1 MIDRRSLLATLP
13 SLLAAPSAIALGL
26 RPAEAAAIGDPA
38 GFDRF
43 LAGVRAEARR
53 DGIAPAT
60 LDRALHG
67 LTPNQEVLRRERH
80 QPEFTM
86 TWAHYQRLLITPQR
100 IAAGKAA
107 WRENRALF
115 GRVEQRFGV
124 GPGVILGIWG
134 IESTFGTQTGNFQVV
149 DTLATLG
156 FAGTRPGFFR
166 SELIAAL
173 RILNDG
179 DITPGRMTGSYAGA
193 MGQPQFMPSSYL
205 HYAVDFTG
213 NGRRN
218 IWTSVPDVLASVANY
233 LARNGWHA
241 KQGSEGLDREGLE
254 WGAPALLPPGYAP
267 RVGNRMLP
275 VAGWERLGV
284 RPARAG
290 VLAPTTPVRL
300 VRPAGVDGPAYL
312 VTADFDAIRRY
323 NPSDFYALAVG
334 LLGRKILA

>member
-1 MIDRRSLLATLP
+1 MIDRRALLATLP

-26 RPAEAAAIGDPA
+26 RPAEAAVSGDPA

-53 DGIAPAT
+53 DGIAPAV

-67 LTPNQEVLRRERH
+67 LTPNQDVLRRERH

-86 TWAHYQRLLITPQR
+86 TWAHYQRLLITPKR
-100 IAAGKAA
+100 IAAGQAA
-107 WRENRALF
+107 WQDNRALF
-115 GRVEQRFGV
+115 GRVERRFGV

-134 IESTFGTQTGNFQVV
+134 IESSFGTQTGGFQVV

-173 RILNDG
+173 RILNAG

-205 HYAVDFTG
+205 RYAVDFTG
-213 NGRRN
+213 NGKRN

-233 LARNGWHA
+233 LARNGWR
-241 KQGSEGLDREGLE
+241 GGRDREGPARVGFD
-254 WGAPALLPPGYAP
+254 WGAPALLPPGYVPA
-267 RVGNRMLP
+267 VGARMLP
-275 VAGWERLGV
+275 VAAWERLGV

-290 VLAPTTPVRL
+290 ALGRTTPVRL
-300 VRPAGVDGPAYL
+300 VRPAGVDGPGYL

>member
-1 MIDRRSLLATLP
+1 MMIDRRALLATLP
-13 SLLAAPSAIALGL
+13 SLLAAPAAMALGL
-26 RPAEAAAIGDPA
+26 RPARAAPIGDPA

-53 DGIAPAT
+53 KGIAAAT

-67 LTPNQEVLRRERH
+67 LAPNQEVLQRERH

-86 TWAHYQRLLITPQR
+86 TWAHYQRLLITPKR

-107 WRENRALF
+107 WQENRALL
-115 GRVEQRFGV
+115 GRVERRFGV

-134 IESTFGTQTGNFQVV
+134 IESSFGTHTGDFQVI

-213 NGRRN
+213 NGKRN

-233 LARNGWHA
+233 LARNGWR
-241 KQGSEGLDREGLE
+241 GGMT

-267 RVGNRMLP
+267 PVGNRMLP

-290 VLAPTTPVRL
+290 ALAMTTPVRL
-300 VRPAGVDGPAYL
+300 VRPAGVDGPGYL

-334 LLGRKILA
+334 LVGDKILA